1 MKPTQS
7 LSGPAT
13 RRILQREFQEYGKAE
28 FQRLAAIS
36 NGHLYN
42 LRRNPR
48 YRQQRKNY
56 QKTRPSAVAI
66 GERRRPDPGGRPGY
80 LRVDTVHQGDTENG
94 KGVFHINAVDEVTQW
109 EIAASVERIS
119 ETYLEP
125 VLVTILTQFPFV
137 IHGFHSDNGSE
148 FINQTVAKLLNKLM
162 IEQTKSRP
170 RHSNDNGLAE
180 TKNGAIIRKHMGWGH
195 IPAAHAQRI
204 QQFYSAYLNPYLNYH
219 RPCAQADVE
228 VDAKGRVTLEGQGS
242 RRGLLQPLR
251 PGQTTLRFRTLG
263 LQQQCGLKLVFGI
276 PGIFEAEVNLAEQ
289 QAGGELP
296 RISFRL
302 ASSASRAPAKSP
314 VFSRAWPSSNAAVES
329 SGRTSLA
336 SFKCS
341 AARTYSPACSSSSPS
356 CRSAVG
362 DLGSSCRTFSSA
374 CRASSV
380 RLSSDAIMAACSKFC
395 SSILSLGSG
404 SCEAVAF
411 AEIAPDWP

>member
-1 MKPTQS
+1 MISVHETEKLSLQEIEKFLLAAQEVRFEASQREEVYGWIERLLCQQEYVRQGRRARGLLRRYIGKMTGLSRAQLTRLVGRYVATGQVGKKATRRHRFPRHYTSADIELLARVDEAHES

-219 RPCAQADVE
+219 RPCPQAHVE
-228 VDAKGRVTLEGQGS
+228 VEAKGRKRRRYRRYQTPLETLLSLPKPQ
-242 RRGLLQPLR
+242 QYLR
-251 PGQTTLRFRTLG
+251 PGLNVATLKRIAG
-263 LQQQCGLKLVFGI
+263 LMSDT
-276 PGIFEAEVNLAEQ
+276 A
-289 QAGGELP
+289 
-296 RISFRL
+296 
-302 ASSASRAPAKSP
+302 
-314 VFSRAWPSSNAAVES
+314 
-329 SGRTSLA
+329 
-336 SFKCS
+336 
-341 AARTYSPACSSSSPS
+341 AARRMQEA
-356 CRSAVG
+356 
-362 DLGSSCRTFSSA
+362 
-374 CRASSV
+374 
-380 RLSSDAIMAACSKFC
+380 KH
-395 SSILSLGSG
+395 SLF
-404 SCEAVAF
+404 EQLRKTA
-411 AEIAPDWP
+411 

>member
-1 MKPTQS
+1 MISVHETEKLSLQEIEKFLLAAQDVRFEANQREEVYGWIERLLCQQEYVRQGRRARGLLRRYIGKMTGLSRAQLTRLVGRYVATGQVGKKATRRHRFPRHYTSADIELLARVDEAHES

-228 VDAKGRVTLEGQGS
+228 VDAKGRKRRRYRRYQTPLETLLSLPNPQ
-242 RRGLLQPLR
+242 QYLR
-251 PGQTTLRFRTLG
+251 PGLKVATLKRIAG
-263 LQQQCGLKLVFGI
+263 LMSDT
-276 PGIFEAEVNLAEQ
+276 A
-289 QAGGELP
+289 
-296 RISFRL
+296 
-302 ASSASRAPAKSP
+302 
-314 VFSRAWPSSNAAVES
+314 
-329 SGRTSLA
+329 
-336 SFKCS
+336 
-341 AARTYSPACSSSSPS
+341 AARRMQEAKH
-356 CRSAVG
+356 
-362 DLGSSCRTFSSA
+362 
-374 CRASSV
+374 
-380 RLSSDAIMAACSKFC
+380 RLFEQLRKTA
-395 SSILSLGSG
+395 
-404 SCEAVAF
+404 
-411 AEIAPDWP
+411 

>member
-1 MKPTQS
+1 MISVHETEKLSLQEIEKFLLAAQEVRFEASQREEVYGWIERLLCQQEYVRQGRRARGLLRRYIGKMTGLSRAQLTRLVGRYMATGQVGKKATRRHRFPRHYTSADIELLARVDEAHES

-94 KGVFHINAVDEVTQW
+94 KGVFPINAVDEVTQW

-228 VDAKGRVTLEGQGS
+228 VDAKGRKRRRYRRYQTPLETLLSLPKPQ
-242 RRGLLQPLR
+242 QYLR
-251 PGQTTLRFRTLG
+251 PGLRVATLKR
-263 LQQQCGLKLVFGI
+263 I
-276 PGIFEAEVNLAEQ
+276 
-289 QAGGELP
+289 AGVM
-296 RISFRL
+296 SDT
-302 ASSASRAPAKSP
+302 A
-314 VFSRAWPSSNAAVES
+314 
-329 SGRTSLA
+329 
-336 SFKCS
+336 
-341 AARTYSPACSSSSPS
+341 AARRMQEA
-356 CRSAVG
+356 
-362 DLGSSCRTFSSA
+362 
-374 CRASSV
+374 
-380 RLSSDAIMAACSKFC
+380 KH
-395 SSILSLGSG
+395 SL
-404 SCEAVAF
+404 F
-411 AEIAPDWP
+411 AQLRKTA

>member
-1 MKPTQS
+1 MISVHETEKLSLQEIEKFLLAAQEVRFEASQREEVYGWIERLLCQQEYVRQGRRARGLLRRYIGKMTGLSRAQLTRLVGRYVATGQVGKKATRRHRFPRHYTSADIELLARVDEAHES

-94 KGVFHINAVDEVTQW
+94 KGVFHINAVDEITQW

-228 VDAKGRVTLEGQGS
+228 VDAKGRKRRRYRRYQTPLETLLSLPKPQ
-242 RRGLLQPLR
+242 QYLR
-251 PGQTTLRFRTLG
+251 PGLNVATLKRIAG
-263 LQQQCGLKLVFGI
+263 LMSDT
-276 PGIFEAEVNLAEQ
+276 A
-289 QAGGELP
+289 
-296 RISFRL
+296 
-302 ASSASRAPAKSP
+302 
-314 VFSRAWPSSNAAVES
+314 
-329 SGRTSLA
+329 
-336 SFKCS
+336 
-341 AARTYSPACSSSSPS
+341 AARRMQEA
-356 CRSAVG
+356 
-362 DLGSSCRTFSSA
+362 
-374 CRASSV
+374 
-380 RLSSDAIMAACSKFC
+380 KH
-395 SSILSLGSG
+395 SLF
-404 SCEAVAF
+404 EQLRKTA
-411 AEIAPDWP
+411 

>member
-1 MKPTQS
+1 MISVHDTEKLSLQEIEKFLLAAQEVRFEASQREEVYGWIERLLCQQEYVRQGRRARGLLRRYIGKMTGLSRAQLTRLVGRYVATGQVGKKATRRHRFPRHYTSADIELLARVDEAHES

-228 VDAKGRVTLEGQGS
+228 VDAKGRKRRRYRRYQTPLETLLS
-242 RRGLLQPLR
+242 LPQPQQYLR
-251 PGQTTLRFRTLG
+251 PGLRVATLKR
-263 LQQQCGLKLVFGI
+263 I
-276 PGIFEAEVNLAEQ
+276 
-289 QAGGELP
+289 AGVM
-296 RISFRL
+296 SDT
-302 ASSASRAPAKSP
+302 A
-314 VFSRAWPSSNAAVES
+314 
-329 SGRTSLA
+329 
-336 SFKCS
+336 
-341 AARTYSPACSSSSPS
+341 AARRMQEA
-356 CRSAVG
+356 
-362 DLGSSCRTFSSA
+362 
-374 CRASSV
+374 
-380 RLSSDAIMAACSKFC
+380 KH
-395 SSILSLGSG
+395 SL
-404 SCEAVAF
+404 F
-411 AEIAPDWP
+411 AQLRKTA

>member
-1 MKPTQS
+1 MISVHETEKLSLQEIEKFLLAAQEVRFEASQREEVYGWIERWLCQQEYVRQGRRARGLLRRYIGKMTGLSRAQLTRLVGRYVATGQVGKKATRRHRFPRHYTSADIELLARVDEAHES

-94 KGVFHINAVDEVTQW
+94 KGVFPINAVDEVTQW

-228 VDAKGRVTLEGQGS
+228 VEAKGRKRRRYRRYQTPLETLLSLPKPQ
-242 RRGLLQPLR
+242 QYLR
-251 PGQTTLRFRTLG
+251 PGLNVATLKRIAG
-263 LQQQCGLKLVFGI
+263 LMSDT
-276 PGIFEAEVNLAEQ
+276 A
-289 QAGGELP
+289 
-296 RISFRL
+296 
-302 ASSASRAPAKSP
+302 
-314 VFSRAWPSSNAAVES
+314 
-329 SGRTSLA
+329 
-336 SFKCS
+336 
-341 AARTYSPACSSSSPS
+341 AARRMQEA
-356 CRSAVG
+356 
-362 DLGSSCRTFSSA
+362 
-374 CRASSV
+374 
-380 RLSSDAIMAACSKFC
+380 KH
-395 SSILSLGSG
+395 SLF
-404 SCEAVAF
+404 EQLRKTA
-411 AEIAPDWP
+411 